1 MTTAT
6 IEINDQGLK
15 DLLNRLSAR
24 IGDMTPVMRE
34 VATDVRLSVIQNF
47 LSQGRPVRWVQSL
60 RARRDGGY
68 TLIDTG
74 RLINSFRISS
84 GPSEA
89 VVFTAVPYATTHH
102 FGAKKGAFG
111 VFTTRSGKNMPVPFG
126 QIPERPFMM
135 LQDDDKGVIMQKLVK
150 RLENG

>member
-1 MTTAT
+1 MTVAT
-6 IEINDQGLK
+6 IEIDDGEVKGL
-15 DLLNRLSAR
+15 LSRVAAR
-24 IGDMTPVMRE
+24 VADMAPVMRG
-34 VATDVRLSVIQNF
+34 VAVDMRLSVVQNF

-102 FGAKKGAFG
+102 FGARKGAFG
-111 VFTTRSGKNMPVPFG
+111 VFTTKTGKNMP
-126 QIPERPFMM
+126 IPLGPIPARPFMM
-135 LQDDDKGVIMQKLVK
+135 LQDGDKGVIMQKLIK
-150 RLENG
+150 RVENG